1 MYLWRLG
8 LHMAE
13 DVAGATFMAVAS
25 SSPELFINS
34 VGTFITEGDLG
45 IGTIL
50 GSAVFNVL
58 AVPACCGLFSNMV
71 RMLWCLSSYLS
82 LEDTLLTPITEK
94 STATKLRC
102 LCFRLALRGAS
113 YHRSLWRQYIIEN
126 IKL

>member
-1 MYLWRLG
+1 
-8 LHMAE
+8 MAE

-71 RMLWCLSSYLS
+71 
-82 LEDTLLTPITEK
+82 LLYY
-94 STATKLRC
+94 
-102 LCFRLALRGAS
+102 F
-113 YHRSLWRQYIIEN
+113 YM
-126 IKL
+126 

>member
-1 MYLWRLG
+1 MFIG
-8 LHMAE
+8 LHLAE
-13 DVAGATFMAVAS
+13 DVAGATFMAIAS

-71 RMLWCLSSYLS
+71 R
-82 LEDTLLTPITEK
+82 
-94 STATKLRC
+94 
-102 LCFRLALRGAS
+102 
-113 YHRSLWRQYIIEN
+113 
-126 IKL
+126 